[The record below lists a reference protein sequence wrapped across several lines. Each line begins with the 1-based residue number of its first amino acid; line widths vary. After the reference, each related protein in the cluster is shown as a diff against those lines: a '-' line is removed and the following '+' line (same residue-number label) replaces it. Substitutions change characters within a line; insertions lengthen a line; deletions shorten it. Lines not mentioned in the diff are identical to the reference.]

1 MAVRL
6 KTKWHRS
13 KRSER
18 NRRGAA
24 KPKTFADLSSV
35 IAINIWK
42 LAKEAFTHME
52 KEGFRFREDR
62 QAISFMTEVVIYQ
75 IHIVDRMVYGKVSE
89 EERESFLNALARRL
103 AQDLAENQTDLFGE
117 GEYISEFIETMNK
130 RFTEYAECEFTEEG
144 PGYAFTRYLGQNIA
158 DIMKESDDKWVKEQV
173 MDVEAPQIVEKIMRV
188 AEDVLGLR
196 QR

>member
-1 MAVRL
+1 M
-6 KTKWHRS
+6 
-13 KRSER
+13 
-18 NRRGAA
+18 
-24 KPKTFADLSSV
+24 
-35 IAINIWK
+35 
-42 LAKEAFTHME
+42 HME

-62 QAISFMTEVVIYQ
+62 QAISFVTEFVVYQ

-103 AQDLAENQTDLFGE
+103 AQELAENQTDLFGE
-117 GEYISEFIETMNK
+117 GEYIGEFIEIMNK
-130 RFTEYAECEFTEEG
+130 HFRDYAECEFTEAG
-144 PGYAFTRYLGQNIA
+144 PDYAFTRYLGQNIV

-173 MDVEAPQIVEKIMRV
+173 IDVEAPQVVEKIMRV